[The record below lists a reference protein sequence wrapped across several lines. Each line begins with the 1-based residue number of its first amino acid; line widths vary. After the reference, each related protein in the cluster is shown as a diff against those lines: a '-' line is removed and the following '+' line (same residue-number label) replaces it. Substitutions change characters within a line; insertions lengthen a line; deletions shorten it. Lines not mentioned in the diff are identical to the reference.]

1 MLAAVSLAACDDS
14 TSSIG
19 YDVIPKDD
27 EITAIDSVFHIS
39 TQTVQV
45 DKVLA
50 NTSICYLGSIVDPET
65 RIQTTSGFFSSIPLA
80 RRLPFAE

>member
-1 MLAAVSLAACDDS
+1 MKKTVLAIMLAAVSLAACDDS

-27 EITAIDSVFHIS
+27 EITAVDSVFHIS

-50 NTSICYLGSIVDPET
+50 NTSILLFWVVSL
-65 RIQTTSGFFSSIPLA
+65 IQ
-80 RRLPFAE
+80 RRVYKRPRVF

>member
-1 MLAAVSLAACDDS
+1 MKKTVLAIMLAAVSLAACDDS

-27 EITAIDSVFHIS
+27 EITAVDSVFHIS

-45 DKVLA
+45 DK
-50 NTSICYLGSIVDPET
+50 G
-65 RIQTTSGFFSSIPLA
+65 
-80 RRLPFAE
+80 